1 MIKISNLS
9 KNFQKT
15 KALDDVSLEIYQGE
29 VLGLVGE
36 SGSGKSTLGRI
47 IAGLMPATSG
57 VIASTLTPLD
67 IQMVFQDAQS
77 ALNPRMKARDL
88 VGEAPLYHKI
98 PLDLEELF
106 TKVGLTSQSLDK
118 YAHQFS
124 GGQRARLG
132 IARAL
137 AVRPKLLIADEAVAS
152 LDVSIQAQILNL
164 FADLKRTEGLT
175 YLFISH
181 DLSVIGHI
189 ADRVAVMY
197 LGRIVEIGTRDA
209 IFDSPAHPY
218 TKALLAEIPVIS
230 GEKRVFEPVKG
241 EIPSPLNPPSGCYFH
256 TRCPLVFDKCKAEKP
271 MLKAISQSHEA
282 ACHLT

>member
-1 MIKISNLS
+1 
-9 KNFQKT
+9 
-15 KALDDVSLEIYQGE
+15 
-29 VLGLVGE
+29 
-36 SGSGKSTLGRI
+36 
-47 IAGLMPATSG
+47 
-57 VIASTLTPLD
+57 
-67 IQMVFQDAQS
+67 MVFQDAQS

-88 VGEAPLYHKI
+88 VGEAPRFHKI
-98 PLDLEELF
+98 PLDIEALF

-197 LGRIVEIGTRDA
+197 LGRIVEIGTRDE
-209 IFDSPAHPY
+209 IFDAPAHPY
-218 TKALLAEIPVIS
+218 TRALLAEIPIIS

-241 EIPSPLNPPSGCYFH
+241 EIPSPLNPPTGCYFH
-256 TRCPLVFDKCKAEKP
+256 TRCPLVHERCRAEKP
-271 MLKAISQSHEA
+271 LTKKLSDSHEV
-282 ACHLT
+282 ACHLS

>member
-1 MIKISNLS
+1 MIKITSLS
-9 KNFQKT
+9 KNFQRT
-15 KALDDVSLEIYQGE
+15 KALDEINLTLNEGE

-47 IAGLMPATSG
+47 LAGLMPASNGIITSE
-57 VIASTLTPLD
+57 LKPLET
-67 IQMVFQDAQS
+67 QMVFQDAQS

-88 VGEAPLYHKI
+88 VSEAPLYHKI
-98 PLDLEELF
+98 PLNLEELF
-106 TKVGLTSQSLDK
+106 EKVGLSRDSLDK
-118 YAHQFS
+118 YPHQFS
-124 GGQRARLG
+124 GGQRTRLN

-137 AVRPKLLIADEAVAS
+137 AVKPKFLIADEAVAS

-164 FADLKRTEGLT
+164 FADLKQQEGLT

-197 LGRIVEIGTRDA
+197 LGRIVEIGMRDEV
-209 IFDSPAHPY
+209 FNTPAHPY
-218 TKALLAEIPVIS
+218 TKALLAEIPAIS
-230 GEKRVFEPVKG
+230 GVKRVFEPVKG

-256 TRCPLVFDKCKAEKP
+256 TRCPLMHERCKAEKP
-271 MLKAISQSHEA
+271 VMKALSLSHEA

>member
-1 MIKISNLS
+1 MIKITSLS
-9 KNFQKT
+9 KNFQRT
-15 KALDDVSLEIYQGE
+15 KALDEINLTLNEGE

-47 IAGLMPATSG
+47 LAGLMPASNGIITSE
-57 VIASTLTPLD
+57 LKPLET
-67 IQMVFQDAQS
+67 QMVFQDAQS

-88 VGEAPLYHKI
+88 VSEAPLYHKI
-98 PLDLEELF
+98 PLNLEELF
-106 TKVGLTSQSLDK
+106 EKVGLSRDSLDK
-118 YAHQFS
+118 YPHQFS
-124 GGQRARLG
+124 GGQRTRLN

-137 AVRPKLLIADEAVAS
+137 AVKPKFLIADEAVAS

-164 FADLKRTEGLT
+164 FADLKQQEGLT

-197 LGRIVEIGTRDA
+197 LGRIVEIGLRDEV
-209 IFDSPAHPY
+209 FNTPAHPY
-218 TKALLAEIPVIS
+218 TKALLAEVPVIS
-230 GEKRVFEPVKG
+230 GVKRVFEPVKG

-256 TRCPLVFDKCKAEKP
+256 TRCPLVHERCKAEKP
-271 MLKAISQSHEA
+271 VMKALSLSHEA